1 MITNIRLFRLLF
13 ILLCVLPIAVQAQYN
28 LRATATAASC
38 FGGSITITADNVSGD
53 ITYYIY
59 NDVDYLESSSNVIS
73 NVNPGDYFYGFFK
86 NDFTEYDESI
96 EKITVGS
103 SPCTGVGITAVS
115 EDASCPGSGKITVSI
130 TNLPG
135 TITYAIAK
143 MPYLEA
149 NVITSSSPVFA
160 NLDVGNYVYGYY
172 DGTTFIKS
180 PATISIAASYST
192 SSPTIRNVAAR
203 NYTYCPGDSPSFGEI
218 TGIVGGG
225 NSIYTVT
232 LTKVSDNSEVSSV
245 VGCNG
250 CSFSF
255 KNVFPGDYNLKAVDR
270 CGTVV
275 FYPVVVNLP
284 ANVPVPANSVINFTA
299 AFPKG
304 TIVYNDPANPCSGI
318 RKATIKLTDLVSIT
332 AFRDG
337 SAYFENITPSFAFG
351 FTPKF
356 VYKLEIQNGS
366 NWEVYDN
373 LSWSNPD
380 LSTNFDL
387 PADRSKWG
395 LVRLTASA
403 CGVSKTLT
411 LFYGSSSFGKD
422 FPFDTASFYFLND
435 PAYKDCASTGKVRL
449 DVRPGGGC
457 GPYTL
462 EVTEMDSGTITTYSS
477 GSTFDAL
484 LSVGKTYN
492 FKITDAKGVEPPIYI
507 YQNNTTSA
515 VKQPILNNA
524 KNILIDPAY
533 FTPATKDRRGSVLFY
548 KGPSGKYF
556 GKSALMAKIIYRDP
570 AFPASSGLEGTATIT
585 LESGPSTLDINK
597 DQYGRF
603 GLGNNLAPGTYKIR
617 VQDSDCFNELYDV
630 VLDSYFT
637 NVELTTV
644 SSVPSI
650 TDCDRYVKSAK
661 VNVSYVGNAM
671 ADKELMEFYTADYLF
686 YVRTVTGP
694 VISSAN
700 DEAYPMYD
708 YRKNAIRGGIS
719 NMVYAPEVAGN
730 YVIGLYTAFEGV
742 AKPITAPLEVKSNF
756 PVFDLKASGGIVCT
770 GNTTGDLYVKVDNV
784 DGTETY
790 FIKKDTDAV
799 FPATGQQSSIFTGL
813 TAGNYVVKV
822 KIGCYEVEQPLTL
835 RPPLNNLVSG
845 TPSFCEGGSLSL
857 TLAPTVPL
865 SSVNWTAPNGKV
877 YNTRD
882 LKLDNLTTTDAGVYK
897 VEANTQGGCN
907 FFEFV
912 TVTMNQVQEPT
923 GAANQEFCKADNVTV
938 ASLTTNETGV
948 IWYDATTGGNIIAS
962 TTVLENNKVY
972 YGSLKAG
979 ICESPTRLAVTVTLS
994 DPQTPTGIATQEF
1007 CKIDNKKVSDLVT
1020 TESGVIWYDA
1030 ATAGNIIVSTTAL
1043 ENNKVY
1049 YGSLKIGTCESPT
1062 RLAVTVTLSDP
1073 QTPTGIATQEFCKA
1087 SNATVSDLVTTE
1099 SGVIWYD
1106 AAIAGNIIAS
1116 TTVLENNKVYYG
1128 SLKAGI
1134 CESPTRLAVTVTLS
1148 DPQTPTGTV
1157 TQEFC
1162 KASNATVS
1170 DLVTTES
1177 GVIWYDA
1184 ATAGNI
1190 IALTT
1195 VLENNKVYYGSLKIG
1210 TCESPTRLAVTV
1222 TLSDP
1227 QTPTGIAT
1235 QEFCKASNATVADLV
1250 TTESGVTWYDAA
1262 TAGTAIASTTALENN
1277 KVYYGSL
1284 KAGTCES
1291 PTRLAVT
1298 VTLSDPQTPTGIA
1311 TQKFCKASNATVA
1324 DLVTTESGVTWYDAA
1339 TAGTAIASTTALEN
1353 NKVYYGSLKIGTC
1366 ESPTRLA
1373 VTVTLSDPQT
1383 PIGIA
1388 TQKFCKA
1395 SNATV
1400 ADLVTTES
1408 GVTWYDAAT
1417 AGTAIAS
1424 TTVLE
1429 NNKVYY
1435 GSLKIGTCESP
1446 TRLAVTVTL
1455 SDPQTPIGIATQKFC
1470 KASNA
1475 TVADLVTTESGV
1487 TWYDAATAGTAIAS
1501 TTALENNKVY
1511 YGSLKTGTCESST
1524 RLAVT
1529 VTLSDPQTP
1538 TGPAKQEFCK
1548 VNNNT
1553 VADLATTES
1562 GVTWYDAVTGGNII
1576 ASTSVLEN
1584 NKIYY
1589 GSLKAGNCESAIR
1602 FAVKVILK
1610 SDLTEP
1616 APNWNSVA
1624 YISDKITYS
1633 LLDGM
1638 SSYNWLVS
1646 KEGTIVAG
1654 GQPTDN
1660 YITVEWNSA
1669 GKATIQADYM
1679 DFSKCNPLVSVN
1691 FSVTVNPFSGTVS
1704 SDIGLK
1710 KTVDNTTPD
1719 VGQQVVFTITAE
1731 NLRTNEVK
1739 DIIISEKLPS
1749 GYEYVTSK
1757 VSSGNYNA
1765 GSGIWTLPALQIH
1778 EDQTLAIIAK
1788 VKGSGDYLNIAYLK
1802 ASNPVDSNEANNRAE
1817 ASVTAQGVIVY
1828 NAISP
1833 DGDGLNDYF
1842 KIDGL
1847 DRYPNN
1853 TVEIFNR
1860 GGVQIFKTS
1869 NYGSNANVFR
1879 GISEGR
1885 VTIDKQRGVPTGTY
1899 FYVLRYEAHGTMNEK
1914 SGYLY
1919 VKN

>member
-255 KNVFPGDYNLKAVDR
+255 KNVLPGDYNLKAVDR

-275 FYPVVVNLP
+275 FYPVAVNLP

-299 AFPKG
+299 GSPKG

-318 RKATIKLTDLVSIT
+318 SKATIKLTDLVT
-332 AFRDG
+332 NTYRDSG
-337 SAYFENITPSFAFG
+337 AYFGSMTPSFAPG

-411 LFYGSSSFGKD
+411 LYYGSSSFGKD

-548 KGPSGKYF
+548 KGSSGKYF
-556 GKSALMAKIIYRDP
+556 GKSALMARIIYRDP

-671 ADKELMEFYTADYLF
+671 ADKELMEFYTTDYLF

-948 IWYDATTGGNIIAS
+948 IWYDVTTGGNIIASTTVLENNKVYYGSLKIGTCESPTRLAVTVTLSDPQTPTGIATQEFCKIDNKTVSDLVTTESGVTWYDAATAGTAIAS

-1020 TESGVIWYDA
+1020 TESGV
-1030 ATAGNIIVSTTAL
+1030 
-1043 ENNKVY
+1043 
-1049 YGSLKIGTCESPT
+1049 
-1062 RLAVTVTLSDP
+1062 
-1073 QTPTGIATQEFCKA
+1073 
-1087 SNATVSDLVTTE
+1087 
-1099 SGVIWYD
+1099 
-1106 AAIAGNIIAS
+1106 
-1116 TTVLENNKVYYG
+1116 
-1128 SLKAGI
+1128 
-1134 CESPTRLAVTVTLS
+1134 
-1148 DPQTPTGTV
+1148 
-1157 TQEFC
+1157 
-1162 KASNATVS
+1162 
-1170 DLVTTES
+1170 
-1177 GVIWYDA
+1177 
-1184 ATAGNI
+1184 
-1190 IALTT
+1190 
-1195 VLENNKVYYGSLKIG
+1195 
-1210 TCESPTRLAVTV
+1210 
-1222 TLSDP
+1222 
-1227 QTPTGIAT
+1227 
-1235 QEFCKASNATVADLV
+1235 
-1250 TTESGVTWYDAA
+1250 
-1262 TAGTAIASTTALENN
+1262 
-1277 KVYYGSL
+1277 
-1284 KAGTCES
+1284 
-1291 PTRLAVT
+1291 
-1298 VTLSDPQTPTGIA
+1298 
-1311 TQKFCKASNATVA
+1311 
-1324 DLVTTESGVTWYDAA
+1324 
-1339 TAGTAIASTTALEN
+1339 
-1353 NKVYYGSLKIGTC
+1353 
-1366 ESPTRLA
+1366 
-1373 VTVTLSDPQT
+1373 
-1383 PIGIA
+1383 
-1388 TQKFCKA
+1388 
-1395 SNATV
+1395 
-1400 ADLVTTES
+1400 
-1408 GVTWYDAAT
+1408 
-1417 AGTAIAS
+1417 
-1424 TTVLE
+1424 
-1429 NNKVYY
+1429 
-1435 GSLKIGTCESP
+1435 
-1446 TRLAVTVTL
+1446 
-1455 SDPQTPIGIATQKFC
+1455 
-1470 KASNA
+1470 
-1475 TVADLVTTESGV
+1475 
-1487 TWYDAATAGTAIAS
+1487 
-1501 TTALENNKVY
+1501 
-1511 YGSLKTGTCESST
+1511 
-1524 RLAVT
+1524 
-1529 VTLSDPQTP
+1529 
-1538 TGPAKQEFCK
+1538 
-1548 VNNNT
+1548 
-1553 VADLATTES
+1553 
-1562 GVTWYDAVTGGNII
+1562 TWYDAVTGGNII
-1576 ASTSVLEN
+1576 ASTSALEN

-1710 KTVDNTTPD
+1710 KTVDNATPD

-1778 EDQTLAIIAK
+1778 EDQTLTIIAK

-1802 ASNPVDSNEANNRAE
+1802 ASNPIDNNEANNRAE

-1899 FYVLRYEAHGTMNEK
+1899 FYVLRYEVHGTMNEK

>member
-73 NVNPGDYFYGFFK
+73 NVNPGNYFYGFFK

-96 EKITVGS
+96 EEITVGS

-160 NLDVGNYVYGYY
+160 NLDVGNYVFGYY

-180 PATISIAASYST
+180 PATISIVASYST

-203 NYTYCPGDSPSFGEI
+203 NYTYCPGDLPSFGEI

-255 KNVFPGDYNLKAVDR
+255 KNVLPGDYNLKAVDR

-275 FYPVVVNLP
+275 FYPVAVNLP

-299 AFPKG
+299 GFPKG

-318 RKATIKLTDLVSIT
+318 SKATIKLTDLVT
-332 AFRDG
+332 NTYRDSG
-337 SAYFENITPSFAFG
+337 AYFGSMTPSFAPG

-380 LSTNFDL
+380 LSTDFDL

-484 LSVGKTYN
+484 LSVGKIYN

-637 NVELTTV
+637 NVEFTTV

-671 ADKELMEFYTADYLF
+671 ADKELMEFYTTDYLF

-742 AKPITAPLEVKSNF
+742 AKPITASLEVKSNF

-865 SSVNWTAPNGKV
+865 SNVNWTAPNGKV

-923 GAANQEFCKADNVTV
+923 GAANQEFCKANNVTV

-948 IWYDATTGGNIIAS
+948 IWYDAATGGNIIAS

-972 YGSLKAG
+972 YGSLKIG
-979 ICESPTRLAVTVTLS
+979 TCESPTRLAVTVTLS

-1030 ATAGNIIVSTTAL
+1030 ATAGTAIASTTVL

-1049 YGSLKIGTCESPT
+1049 YGSLKAGVCESPT

-1073 QTPTGIATQEFCKA
+1073 QTPTGIATQEFCKID
-1087 SNATVSDLVTTE
+1087 NKKVS
-1099 SGVIWYD
+1099 
-1106 AAIAGNIIAS
+1106 
-1116 TTVLENNKVYYG
+1116 
-1128 SLKAGI
+1128 
-1134 CESPTRLAVTVTLS
+1134 
-1148 DPQTPTGTV
+1148 
-1157 TQEFC
+1157 
-1162 KASNATVS
+1162 
-1170 DLVTTES
+1170 
-1177 GVIWYDA
+1177 
-1184 ATAGNI
+1184 
-1190 IALTT
+1190 
-1195 VLENNKVYYGSLKIG
+1195 
-1210 TCESPTRLAVTV
+1210 
-1222 TLSDP
+1222 
-1227 QTPTGIAT
+1227 
-1235 QEFCKASNATVADLV
+1235 DLV

-1284 KAGTCES
+1284 KT
-1291 PTRLAVT
+1291 
-1298 VTLSDPQTPTGIA
+1298 
-1311 TQKFCKASNATVA
+1311 
-1324 DLVTTESGVTWYDAA
+1324 
-1339 TAGTAIASTTALEN
+1339 
-1353 NKVYYGSLKIGTC
+1353 GTC

-1400 ADLVTTES
+1400 SDLVTTES

-1417 AGTAIAS
+1417 AGNIIAS
-1424 TTVLE
+1424 TTALE

-1435 GSLKIGTCESP
+1435 GSLKAGTCESP

-1511 YGSLKTGTCESST
+1511 YGSLKAGTCESPT

-1576 ASTSVLEN
+1576 ASTSALEN

-1691 FSVTVNPFSGTVS
+1691 FSVTVNLFSDTVS

-1710 KTVDNTTPD
+1710 KTVDNATPD

-1765 GSGIWTLPALQIH
+1765 GNGIWTLPILQIH
-1778 EDQTLAIIAK
+1778 EDQTLTIIAK

-1802 ASNPVDSNEANNRAE
+1802 ASNPVDNNEANNRAE

-1847 DRYPNN
+1847 DKYPNN